1 MFALL
6 RRYLRRVD
14 ALYLALCAACS
25 AVSVVVLVSI
35 GQTQLGSNN
44 KASVQLIASFLG
56 IMLAVIFSTVD
67 YRALARAWPLH
78 ATVAWGLVLP
88 TLFLHNFRAGVVTI
102 GYDAGGTSNYSWYRV
117 GGMTF
122 QPAELAKISFIL
134 TLALHLSRVR
144 GRVNQPKNLLLLLLH
159 IGVPTALIHI
169 QRATDGTA
177 LVFLG
182 IGVFMLYAGGLSN
195 WVAGSALAA
204 GVVGGGMLLK
214 LRPGI
219 LKGYQF
225 KRILAVITP
234 DDPNLADITYQ
245 QNKGAMAI
253 GTGGLTGTG
262 LFTPEHIFVPNA
274 WNDFIFAYLA
284 NVLGF
289 VGAAAVL
296 ALLLGVCFLRT
307 LTAALQSRDALGR
320 NICVAGFAALVF
332 ADGHQPGHE
341 PAGAAPSDW
350 CDLAVFLGGRVERG
364 DDVLL
369 RRPGA
374 ECGFAGA
381 AQPCGCSG
389 NFVRSVLFA
398 FAGIAHA
405 QAGDQAERGQSNQDE
420 HGTGQPGQRAAQ
432 QPAHGVKAPDAV
444 DAPVDAADNGQ
455 QQQNLFEY
463 GT

>member
-88 TLFLHNFRAGVVTI
+88 TLFLHNFRAGVITI

-169 QRATDGTA
+169 QGDDGTA

-195 WVAGSALAA
+195 WLLRAVHWRRAWWAAAALLTAA
-204 GVVGGGMLLK
+204 PRHFERLPVQAHSGGAS
-214 LRPGI
+214 RPM
-219 LKGYQF
+219 
-225 KRILAVITP
+225 TP
-234 DDPNLADITYQ
+234 HLADITYQ

-253 GTGGLTGTG
+253 GTGGLTGAGAVHRRSTSLYPTPG
-262 LFTPEHIFVPNA
+262 TILFLRIWPMCWAFWA
-274 WNDFIFAYLA
+274 RRRCWCCC
-284 NVLGF
+284 
-289 VGAAAVL
+289 
-296 ALLLGVCFLRT
+296 LGV
-307 LTAALQSRDALGR
+307 
-320 NICVAGFAALVF
+320 V
-332 ADGHQPGHE
+332 
-341 PAGAAPSDW
+341 
-350 CDLAVFLGGRVERG
+350 
-364 DDVLL
+364 
-369 RRPGA
+369 
-374 ECGFAGA
+374 
-381 AQPCGCSG
+381 
-389 NFVRSVLFA
+389 
-398 FAGIAHA
+398 
-405 QAGDQAERGQSNQDE
+405 
-420 HGTGQPGQRAAQ
+420 
-432 QPAHGVKAPDAV
+432 PAHD
-444 DAPVDAADNGQ
+444 
-455 QQQNLFEY
+455 
-463 GT
+463 